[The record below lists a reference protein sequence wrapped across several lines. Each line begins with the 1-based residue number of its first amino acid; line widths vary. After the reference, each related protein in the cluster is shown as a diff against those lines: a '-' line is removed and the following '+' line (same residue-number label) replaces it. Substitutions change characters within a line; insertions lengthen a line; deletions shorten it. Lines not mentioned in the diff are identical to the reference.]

1 MLILFAGHNNYT
13 KNRETKQ
20 DLIRLYEHYMFF
32 IDLFDIRKSIKSLFD
47 KKKKTFFKMFIML
60 TWFTVLLYN
69 TLKMKKKKHV

>member
-1 MLILFAGHNNYT
+1 MQIVFAGHNNYT

-47 KKKKTFFKMFIML
+47 
-60 TWFTVLLYN
+60 
-69 TLKMKKKKHV
+69 